1 MNATSIIKDLQ
12 YILDKK
18 NQYLQHCKEAEKDCK
33 ALEIE
38 LATLNQAKELLEE
51 LLYQQQEA
59 KKQLDEA
66 KATTKNA
73 EQALLIAEAVQAEYN
88 SAVYWQEFSYASKLM
103 FLQTNPKIVID
114 QWLGEIE
121 VQESNLRVAKA
132 AEQRLDYF
140 NAKNR
145 ELYESWCKSTRI
157 DYKKRE
163 PVWRQMWVIK
173 NSENHA

>member
-1 MNATSIIKDLQ
+1 MNATSVLNDLQ
-12 YILDKK
+12 YVIDKK
-18 NQYLQHCKEAEKDCK
+18 NRYLQRCREEQKDCK

-38 LATLNQAKELLEE
+38 LATLTQTKELLEE

-66 KATTKNA
+66 KATIKNA

-88 SAVYWQEFSYASKLM
+88 SAVYWQEFGYASKLM
-103 FLQTNPKIVID
+103 FLQINPKLVID

>member
-1 MNATSIIKDLQ
+1 MNTTSVIKDLQ

-18 NQYLQHCKEAEKDCK
+18 NRYLQRCKEEQKDCK

-38 LATLNQAKELLEE
+38 LATLTQTKELLEE
-51 LLYQQQEA
+51 LLYKQQEA

-66 KATTKNA
+66 KVTIKSA

-88 SAVYWQEFSYASKLM
+88 SAVYWQELGYASKLM
-103 FLQTNPKIVID
+103 FLQTNPKIVIE
-114 QWLGEIE
+114 QWLGDID
-121 VQESNLRVAKA
+121 VQQSNLRVAKA
-132 AEQRLDYF
+132 VEQRLDYF
-140 NAKNR
+140 NTKNR
-145 ELYESWCKSTRI
+145 ETYESWCKTARI